1 MLIFYFAQSLTDFIS
16 DKEKTTTQKQG
27 GILMFTQTVKWTVAF
42 ITIEYC
48 V

>member
-1 MLIFYFAQSLTDFIS
+1 MLIFYFVQSLIS
-16 DKEKTTTQKQG
+16 FLIKKKTTTQKQG

-48 V
+48 L